1 MSELKETK
9 KEKHRRRKREYRNRK
24 RKRLEDYKK
33 TLQCEI
39 CGETHTRCLE
49 FHHVDPSTKRGHIA
63 DLIKDCSFDLVMEE
77 IKLCRVLCAN
87 CHRKEH

>member
-9 KEKHRRRKREYRNRK
+9 KEKKRRQKREYRNRK

-63 DLIKDCSFDLVMEE
+63 D
-77 IKLCRVLCAN
+77 
-87 CHRKEH
+87 